1 LTVTAGVNASPIGVL
16 LTAGTAD
23 VAGLTCGGLVAVA
36 TPTGSVATILLT
48 ASSITL
54 TDLRIDVPC
63 TAVAA
68 LGSG

>member
-23 VAGLTCGGLVAVA
+23 FAGLTCGGLVAVA

-63 TAVAA
+63 TTVAA